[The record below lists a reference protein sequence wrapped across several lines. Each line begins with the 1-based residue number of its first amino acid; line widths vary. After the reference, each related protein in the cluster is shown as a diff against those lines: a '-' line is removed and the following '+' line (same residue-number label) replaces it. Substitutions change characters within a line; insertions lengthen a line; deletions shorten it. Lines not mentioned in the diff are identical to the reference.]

1 MRDALDKADSV
12 TSSVISVIQDQLG
25 PGAFEDIINCKFL
38 AVDAGTIVTTFQ
50 PVGNVLI
57 QVAAL
62 LTALGLC
69 NWIVVFFG
77 FIYLE
82 RKITAAESSGHTVL
96 QKDN

>member
-1 MRDALDKADSV
+1 MLS
-12 TSSVISVIQDQLG
+12 IIQDQLG
-25 PGAFEDIINCKFL
+25 PGAFQDIINCKFL
-38 AVDAGTIVTTFQ
+38 SKDAGTIVTTFE

-82 RKITAAESSGHTVL
+82 RKITAGESTGHVVL